1 MHLRAAAVPRNIC
14 YREEARPSTLGH
26 KPINRINR
34 TLDYAT
40 EQRPP
45 TLRSA
50 TGFTRTARTVDDYA
64 PNPNIEIGTS

>member
-26 KPINRINR
+26 KPINES
-34 TLDYAT
+34 TGHYAT

-45 TLRSA
+45 TVRSA
-50 TGFTRTARTVDDYA
+50 TGFTRTAQTVDDYA
-64 PNPNIEIGTS
+64 PNRYPNIEIGTS